1 MIELAVQVR
10 MHMANKHQDSTSNP
24 IDNYCEELQKTWDLL
39 MEKCFPSYADKI
51 SASNVSEALP
61 TSL

>member
-24 IDNYCEELQKTWDLL
+24 IDNYCEELQRTWDLL

-51 SASNVSEALP
+51 NASTVSEDLQ